1 MSYVTVPTRPRKWW
15 FRLLAEHELRS
26 VVRTLDCLS
35 DHTLRDIGLHR
46 GDIVAGVRARAR
58 DR

>member
-1 MSYVTVPTRPRKWW
+1 M
-15 FRLLAEHELRS
+15 AEHELRS
-26 VVRTLDCLS
+26 AIRTLDGLS

-46 GDIVAGVRARAR
+46 GDIVSRVRRRA